1 MISKKDMK
9 QYRYIL
15 METPDIEKRIKRSQK
30 RLEKLE
36 NEGNVVDKVSGGE
49 GGNQHFRIEGFP
61 IAEYSREKT
70 RMQQQML
77 RHEHN
82 MAVLAQIEDE
92 ICQFIDSIP
101 FSFINYSIQKKR
113 HKVVLSRDFRFRK
126 TNTSADRIVRTRRIA
141 GVFDNWSQFSRHH
154 RSDLIIVIANDKT
167 SLRQHDRA
175 F

>member
-15 METPDIEKRIKRSQK
+15 METPDIENRIKRSQK

-77 RHEHN
+77 RYEHN

-101 FSFINYSIQKKR
+101 EPRARMI
-113 HKVVLSRDFRFRK
+113 FRFYYEDGMTQQQIAMKVHVDQK
-126 TNTSADRIVRTRRIA
+126 TVSN
-141 GVFDNWSQFSRHH
+141 
-154 RSDLIIVIANDKT
+154 DLNKYLEKL
-167 SLRQHDRA
+167 S
-175 F
+175 

>member
-1 MISKKDMK
+1 MISKQDMK

-61 IAEYSREKT
+61 IGDYSKEKT
-70 RMQQQML
+70 RMQNQML

-82 MAVLAQIEDE
+82 MAVLKEIEDE
-92 ICQFIDSIP
+92 ICKFIDSIP
-101 FSFINYSIQKKR
+101 EPRARMIFRMYYEDGMTQQQIAMKVHVDQKTVSNDLNKYLDQ
-113 HKVVLSRDFRFRK
+113 LS
-126 TNTSADRIVRTRRIA
+126 
-141 GVFDNWSQFSRHH
+141 
-154 RSDLIIVIANDKT
+154 
-167 SLRQHDRA
+167 
-175 F
+175 

>member
-77 RHEHN
+77 GNEHN
-82 MAVLAQIEDE
+82 MAVLAKIEDE
-92 ICQFIDSIP
+92 ICQFIDSTPEPRGRMI
-101 FSFINYSIQKKR
+101 
-113 HKVVLSRDFRFRK
+113 FRF
-126 TNTSADRIVRTRRIA
+126 
-141 GVFDNWSQFSRHH
+141 
-154 RSDLIIVIANDKT
+154 
-167 SLRQHDRA
+167 
-175 F
+175 